1 MLTIS
6 SCNSLQLQIEL
17 ISARLSLIQE
27 DGYYSWGLNQI
38 AKAVSFSINDCKLV
52 STFNSITL
60 SDYIWSLQT
69 SNGYNWMGLT
79 YCLCVFL
86 LNNMNGLLDH
96 NIIQWS
102 WLKSDWV
109 EIRNS
114 PPWAIDSLGF
124 AFSTFYFRLLAEIS
138 FKVSYLKVDEEP
150 AIRTNTTI
158 LLGNIASYLDE
169 GMTIY

>member
-60 SDYIWSLQT
+60 SDYIWSLQAPA
-69 SNGYNWMGLT
+69 T
-79 YCLCVFL
+79 YGESLSAQVVDEQLSQRSISGSL
-86 LNNMNGLLDH
+86 LKYLSKL
-96 NIIQWS
+96 Q
-102 WLKSDWV
+102 
-109 EIRNS
+109 
-114 PPWAIDSLGF
+114 
-124 AFSTFYFRLLAEIS
+124 
-138 FKVSYLKVDEEP
+138 VSYLKVDEEP